1 MRMMKEQED
10 KFDVDP
16 DWVMPQVTDLVPE
29 GGSLDQQV
37 RKLNNTYF
45 DTSGSGLRLFGIT
58 LRSRSVRVMAIS
70 VVTNTSPSAISN
82 GSSHKTATVTA

>member
-1 MRMMKEQED
+1 MRVMKEQED

-37 RKLNNTYF
+37 RKLSNTYF

-58 LRSRSVRVMAIS
+58 LRRRVE
-70 VVTNTSPSAISN
+70 
-82 GSSHKTATVTA
+82 GSGMSIWSSCCGAGAPLYR